1 MKYIVGV
8 NGQDYNV
15 DVSPGQV
22 AVNEQVFKVEARE
35 VEGSPP
41 TEAAPQMEP
50 ASTGKSL
57 VSESYERWHRLDRD
71 RAARLER
78 AALFASG
85 KIVDQANA
93 TKLLEAVIR
102 PFDKVNIEGD
112 NQKQADFLAEALSK
126 AGPGVLHDLH
136 MVQSC
141 ISLDAHLDIFEKGIA
156 KKVDFSFSGPQS
168 GRLAGMIRDGKV
180 ELGSIHTYLELFGR
194 YFLDLTPRVA
204 LIAAEAADKNG
215 NLYTGF
221 NTEDTPAIIEA
232 AKFKQGI
239 VIVQVN
245 KITDTLPRVDIPGD
259 WVDFVIQSPRP
270 FYVEPLFTRDP
281 SLITDAHIL
290 RAMIAIKGVYAEYGI
305 RRLNHGIGFDTAAI
319 ELLLP
324 TYGNELGLKG
334 KAASHFILNPHPT
347 LIPAIEDGWVENI
360 FCFGGELGMEE
371 YIKARSDIFFTG
383 PDGSLR
389 SNRAMG
395 QVAGHYAIDMFIG
408 GTLQID
414 KYGNSSTA
422 TESRV
427 AGFGGAPNM
436 GCDPRGR
443 RHGSEA
449 WLRCGEEDGVQRSLI
464 GEAKRGKRLVVQI
477 QETFREKMAPGFV
490 DELDAVKLA
499 KNAGLPIPPVM
510 IYGDDLTHIITE
522 EGIAYLHKCGSLEE
536 RMAAI
541 RAIAS
546 YTKLGL
552 EAKPAETK
560 ALREKGIVKTISDL
574 GIDESRANRD
584 LLAAKNVHDLVH
596 CSGGLYNPPS
606 RFHNW

>member
-1 MKYIVGV
+1 MTYNLEV
-8 NGQDYNV
+8 NGRGFQV
-15 DVSPGQV
+15 DTGIPGQV
-22 AVNEQVFKVEARE
+22 AVNGEVFHVSVRH
-35 VEGSPP
+35 EGSIPLTAPVPSGGEGAERPP
-41 TEAAPQMEP
+41 P
-50 ASTGKSL
+50 AGDSP
-57 VSESYERWHRLDRD
+57 WHTLRRD
-71 RAARLER
+71 REERLAR
-78 AALFASG
+78 AASLAQG
-85 KIVDQANA
+85 KIVDQVNA
-93 TKLLEAVIR
+93 PGLLEAVIR

-112 NQKQADFLAEALSK
+112 NQKQADFLAETLAKLD
-126 AGPGVLHDLH
+126 PVRVHDLH
-136 MVQSC
+136 MVQS
-141 ISLDAHLDIFEKGIA
+141 SVALDAHLDVFERGIA
-156 KKVDFSFSGPQS
+156 KKLDFSFSGPQS
-168 GRLAGMIRDGKV
+168 ARLAQMIREGKV

-194 YFLDLTPRVA
+194 YFLDLTPRIA
-204 LIAAEAADKNG
+204 LIAAEAADRNG

-232 AKFKQGI
+232 VKFKQGI
-239 VIVQVN
+239 VIAQVN
-245 KITDTLPRVDIPGD
+245 TIADSLPRVDIPGG
-259 WVDFVIQSPRP
+259 WVDFVMQSPRP

-281 SLITDAHIL
+281 ALITGAHIL
-290 RAMIAIKGVYAEYGI
+290 RAMIALKGVYAEYGV

-347 LIPAIEDGWVENI
+347 LIPAIEDGWVENV

-371 YIKARSDIFFTG
+371 YIRERADIFFTG

-414 KYGNSSTA
+414 HCGNSSTA
-422 TESRV
+422 TVSRI

-443 RHGSEA
+443 RHASEA
-449 WLRCGEEDGVQRSLI
+449 WLRCGGEDGMQRSLI
-464 GEAKRGKRLVVQI
+464 GDARRGRRLVVQI

-490 DELDAVKLA
+490 EELDAVTLA
-499 KNAGLPIPPVM
+499 KNAGLSLPPVM

-522 EGIAYLHKCGSLEE
+522 EGIAYLHRCTNIEE

-541 RAIAS
+541 RAVAG
-546 YTKLGL
+546 YTALGL
-552 EAKPAETK
+552 AAKPAETR
-560 ALREKGIVKTISDL
+560 ALRDKGVVKTPADL
-574 GIDESRANRD
+574 GISEERADRS
-584 LLAAKNVHDLVH
+584 LLAAKSIRDLVR
-596 CSGGLYNPPS
+596 CSGGLYHPPA